1 MHLCVCL
8 IMHHGIFHVEQA
20 SFITCS
26 AYESEKVRGD
36 QVSEKIHPS
45 VVLVSMSNS
54 VILSMEP
61 NLLCNAGKPWCINSL
76 LVFTNLYYTLS
87 LVRYALSN

>member
-26 AYESEKVRGD
+26 AYESEKLRGD
-36 QVSEKIHPS
+36 QVLEEVHPP
-45 VVLVSMSNS
+45 VVLVS
-54 VILSMEP
+54 
-61 NLLCNAGKPWCINSL
+61 SL
-76 LVFTNLYYTLS
+76 TPMIHSGN
-87 LVRYALSN
+87 